1 MATAAFSSAGPA
13 AARSIQRVPTDARP
27 EGSHQYVSGLAA
39 TMTVI
44 AMGLGYAISIGDPTL
59 FSANLQVVSSGLH
72 ITGATATF
80 VASLA
85 TLTMAATVLSA
96 GALGDLYGMRRMYLV
111 GLSGAIVFSALA
123 AAAPIPA
130 VLMVARAGVG
140 VALAFLVG
148 LSLAITNAVFPP
160 GRRAAAIA
168 AYFGVGYAVA
178 TPLPALGGALAHAI
192 GWRAC
197 FFVVPVI
204 AAMGLAI
211 TWRFVPETMRAGRR
225 LDFLG
230 LALFAVALLG
240 IIFGTSRMETGV
252 DLSGVVSVAVG
263 LAAACGFVLH
273 ELHTPDPALDMRVF
287 RSSRFNAAVTA
298 GVVFNIV
305 LGGSM
310 VLLAFY
316 LVTIRKESH
325 ELFGFLLIPATA
337 MAALAATAA
346 GPTANRFGPRTVLVG
361 GLVTML
367 AGLMVLRSF
376 DLNTSRPVVFVTAAL
391 IVVGGALVTTPQAT
405 IMMSSAPAELGGSIS
420 AVKSAVNEGG
430 YSLGPALFALVGIN
444 LFLTD
449 SVHELSRSG
458 ITRDET
464 RQALLTAHGGREAH
478 LVNPDQARLVID
490 QAPHNAVDAIHT
502 LSLIMAVG
510 PVVAIILA
518 LWLIKPAAA
527 ESVASR
533 DRASRRAD
541 G

>member
-1 MATAAFSSAGPA
+1 M
-13 AARSIQRVPTDARP
+13 PTDSAADVQQ
-27 EGSHQYVSGLAA
+27 HQVTGLAA
-39 TMTVI
+39 AMTVI
-44 AMGLGYAISIGDPTL
+44 AMGLGYAISIGDPTSL
-59 FSANLQVVSSGLH
+59 SANLALVSAGLQ
-72 ITGATATF
+72 ITGTTATF

-85 TLTMAATVLSA
+85 TLTMAAAVLSA

-111 GLSGAIVFSALA
+111 GLCGAIVFSALA

-130 VLMVARAGVG
+130 VLIVARAGVG
-140 VALAFLVG
+140 VTFAFLVG

-178 TPLPALGGALAHAI
+178 TPMPAIGGALGHAI

-204 AAMGLAI
+204 AAVGLVI
-211 TWRFVPETMRAGRR
+211 TWRYVPETVRATRR
-225 LDFLG
+225 LDPLG
-230 LALFAVALLG
+230 MALFAVALFGL
-240 IIFGTSRMETGV
+240 IFGISRVETG
-252 DLSGVVSVAVG
+252 LNALGVTAIAVG
-263 LAAACGFVLH
+263 LAAGCAFVMR
-273 ELHTPDPALDMRVF
+273 ELRTQDPALDMRVF
-287 RSSRFNAAVTA
+287 RSGRFNAAVTA
-298 GVVFNIV
+298 GVMFNIV

-337 MAALAATAA
+337 MAALAAFAVGPAA
-346 GPTANRFGPRTVLVG
+346 KRFGPRTVLVS
-361 GLVTML
+361 GLTVML
-367 AGLMVLRSF
+367 AGLVVLRSF
-376 DLNTSRPVVFVTAAL
+376 DLDTSRTVVFVTTAL

-405 IMMSSAPAELGGSIS
+405 IMMSSAPADLGGAVS

-449 SVHELSRSG
+449 SVHDLSRSG
-458 ITRDET
+458 VTRAET
-464 RQALLTAHGGREAH
+464 REALLTTHGGHGAH
-478 LVNPDQARLVID
+478 LVDPEQARLVVD

-510 PVVAIILA
+510 PIVAIILA
-518 LWLIKPAAA
+518 LWLIKP
-527 ESVASR
+527 VDPR
-533 DRASRRAD
+533 P
-541 G
+541 

>member
-1 MATAAFSSAGPA
+1 M
-13 AARSIQRVPTDARP
+13 PTDAPADRD
-27 EGSHQYVSGLAA
+27 HQYVSGLAA
-39 TMTVI
+39 VMTVI
-44 AMGLGYAISIGDPTL
+44 AMGLGYAISIGDPTIL
-59 FSANLQVVSSGLH
+59 SANLQVVSKGLQ
-72 ITGATATF
+72 ISGATSTF

-85 TLTMAATVLSA
+85 TLTLAAAVLSA
-96 GALGDLYGMRRMYLV
+96 GALGDLYGMRRMYLI
-111 GLSGAIVFSALA
+111 GLAGAVAFSALA
-123 AAAPIPA
+123 AAAPNVA
-130 VLMVARAGVG
+130 VLIVARAGAG

-197 FFVVPVI
+197 FFAVPVV
-204 AAMGLAI
+204 AAIGLVI
-211 TWRFVPETMRAGRR
+211 TWRFVPETVRASRR
-225 LDFLG
+225 LDLVG

-240 IIFGTSRMETGV
+240 IIFGTSRMETGI
-252 DLSGVVSVAVG
+252 DLVG
-263 LAAACGFVLH
+263 LVSITVGLVAAAAFVMQ
-273 ELHTPDPALDMRVF
+273 ELRTPAPALDMRVF

-316 LVTIRKESH
+316 LVTIRKESP
-325 ELFGFLLIPATA
+325 ELMGLLLIPATG
-337 MAALAATAA
+337 MAALAAFSV
-346 GPTANRFGPRTVLVG
+346 GPVANRFGARTVLVG
-361 GLVTML
+361 GLAVML
-367 AGLMVLRSF
+367 AGLLVLRSF
-376 DLNTSRPVVFVTAAL
+376 DLHTSRPVVFITTAL

-405 IMMSSAPAELGGSIS
+405 IMMSSAPAELGGAIS

-449 SVHELSRSG
+449 SVHDLSGSG
-458 ITRDET
+458 LTRAET
-464 RQALLTAHGGREAH
+464 REALLTVHGGRGAH
-478 LVNPDQARLVID
+478 LVNPEQARLVVE

-510 PVVAIILA
+510 PIAAIILA
-518 LWLIKPAAA
+518 LWLIKPGADA
-527 ESVASR
+527 
-533 DRASRRAD
+533 RAVQP
-541 G
+541 

>member
-1 MATAAFSSAGPA
+1 
-13 AARSIQRVPTDARP
+13 
-27 EGSHQYVSGLAA
+27 
-39 TMTVI
+39 MTVI
-44 AMGLGYAISIGDPTL
+44 AMGFGYAISIGDPTIL
-59 FSANLQVVSSGLH
+59 SANLQVVASGLQ
-72 ITGATATF
+72 ISGSTATF

-85 TLTMAATVLSA
+85 TLTMAAAVLSA

-111 GLSGAIVFSALA
+111 GLSGAIAFSVLA

-130 VLMVARAGVG
+130 ALMVARAGVG
-140 VALAFLVG
+140 VALAFLIG

-197 FFVVPVI
+197 FFVVPLI
-204 AAMGLAI
+204 AALGLAI
-211 TWRFVPETMRAGRR
+211 TWRYVPETMRADRR
-225 LDFLG
+225 LDLPG

-240 IIFGTSRMETGV
+240 LIFGTSRMETGV
-252 DLSGVVSVAVG
+252 DVVGVASIAVG
-263 LAAACGFVLH
+263 LAAGCGFVMQ
-273 ELHTPDPALDMRVF
+273 ELHTQDPALDMRVF

-325 ELFGFLLIPATA
+325 ELFGLLLIPATA

-346 GPTANRFGPRTVLVG
+346 GPAANRFGARTVLVG
-361 GLVTML
+361 GLAMML
-367 AGLMVLRSF
+367 AGLLVLRAL
-376 DLNTSRPVVFVTAAL
+376 DLNTGRPAVFAATAL

-405 IMMSSAPAELGGSIS
+405 IMMSSAPSELGGSIS

-449 SVHELSRSG
+449 SVHDLSKSG
-458 ITRDET
+458 ITRAET
-464 RQALLTAHGGREAH
+464 REALLTTHGGREAH
-478 LVNPDQARLVID
+478 LVNPEQARLVID

-510 PVVAIILA
+510 PIAAIILA
-518 LWLIKPAAA
+518 LWLIKPADTT
-527 ESVASR
+527 R
-533 DRASRRAD
+533 
-541 G
+541 

>member
-1 MATAAFSSAGPA
+1 MPTGAKTDD
-13 AARSIQRVPTDARP
+13 QR
-27 EGSHQYVSGLAA
+27 QYVSGLAA
-39 TMTVI
+39 AMTVV

-59 FSANLQVVSSGLH
+59 LSANLQVVAAGLH
-72 ITGATATF
+72 ITGTTATF
-80 VASLA
+80 VSCLAS
-85 TLTMAATVLSA
+85 LTMAAAVLSA
-96 GALGDLYGMRRMYLV
+96 GALGDLYGMRRMYLI

-123 AAAPIPA
+123 AAAPMAA

-140 VALAFLVG
+140 VTLAFLIG

-197 FFVVPVI
+197 FLVVPVI
-204 AAMGLAI
+204 AALGLAV
-211 TWRFVPETMRAGRR
+211 TWRFVPETVHTGRR
-225 LDFLG
+225 LDVLG
-230 LALFAVALLG
+230 LILFAIALLG
-240 IIFGTSRMETGV
+240 LIFGTSRMETGI
-252 DLSGVVSVAVG
+252 DASGLASVAVG
-263 LAAACGFVLH
+263 VAAGCAFVMH
-273 ELHTPDPALDMRVF
+273 ELRTPAPALDMRVF
-287 RSSRFNAAVTA
+287 RSSQFNAAVTA

-310 VLLAFY
+310 VLLSFY
-316 LVTIRKESH
+316 LATIRKESH
-325 ELFGFLLIPATA
+325 EVFGFLLIPATA
-337 MAALAATAA
+337 MAAVAAFSA
-346 GPTANRFGPRTVLVG
+346 GPLANRLGTRTVLIS
-361 GLVTML
+361 GLVIMF
-367 AGLMVLRSF
+367 AGLMVLRTF
-376 DLNTSRPVVFVTAAL
+376 DLDTGRPVVFVTTAL
-391 IVVGGALVTTPQAT
+391 LVVGGALVTTPQAT
-405 IMMSSAPAELGGSIS
+405 IMMSSAPDDLGGAVS

-449 SVHELSRSG
+449 SVHDLSHSG
-458 ITRDET
+458 ITRSET

-478 LVNPDQARLVID
+478 LINPEQARMVID

-518 LWLIKPAAA
+518 LWLIKPRDAAQA
-527 ESVASR
+527 
-533 DRASRRAD
+533 
-541 G
+541 